1 MRTEAKRAYHRRYM
15 REWRKTHPLTK
26 EQRFKDNCR
35 SYARVYMLRGLL
47 EKQPCEV
54 CGDENSEMHH
64 DDYDFPLA
72 VRWLCRK
79 HHMELHLNDCSTR
92 NIKKEYLP
100 EKMEQDIKA
109 KARKK
114 GFKPGGE
121 RYNEYVYSAMRKGDK
136 CAKST

>member
-54 CGDENSEMHH
+54 CGDENREMHH
-64 DDYDFPLA
+64 DDYDCELRQSGHIIFPLA

-92 NIKKEYLP
+92 NTIRQGDRCAEQI
-100 EKMEQDIKA
+100 EKTT
-109 KARKK
+109 
-114 GFKPGGE
+114 P
-121 RYNEYVYSAMRKGDK
+121 
-136 CAKST
+136 